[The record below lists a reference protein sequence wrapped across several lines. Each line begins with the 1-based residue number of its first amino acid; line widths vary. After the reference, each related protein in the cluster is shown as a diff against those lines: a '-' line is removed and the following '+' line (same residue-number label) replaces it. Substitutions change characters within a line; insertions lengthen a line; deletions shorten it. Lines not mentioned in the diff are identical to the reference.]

1 MDGFIRVFQRIADV
15 VPAVTFVEVAAG
27 RPEMK
32 LVIPGASRVADN
44 MLLKFSR
51 QPVSPGGFL
60 FTGAAAARRP
70 VQQAGDH

>member
-15 VPAVTFVEVAAG
+15 VPAVTFVEVATG

-51 QPVSPGGFL
+51 QPVSPGGFIDIQRSQPGVEIL
-60 FTGAAAARRP
+60 SGN
-70 VQQAGDH
+70 